1 MDGTLNEDLK
11 DYISIVV
18 FLILVLGGLIL
29 IGSCDS
35 GWSVAGYEV

>member
-1 MDGTLNEDLK
+1 MDGTVNEDLK

-29 IGSCDS
+29 IGSCDG
-35 GWSVAGYEV
+35 GWSVGGYEV